1 MPDIFDRLLAMELK
15 IEELQRR
22 TEAAVRVGRITEVNP
37 EHGLAKVDVGTP
49 DNPLVTGWLPWTER
63 AGAIKTWTPPEP
75 GEQVRLVSPAG
86 DMAQGWID
94 QGGFSNENPQP
105 HDQGKERRFTVGDTT
120 ITETGEEITI
130 ETPKLT
136 IKADVIIEGDFDAKD
151 GHFQHEEVN
160 VGEDHKHQD
169 TATGPSLS
177 GVPER

>member
-94 QGGFSNENPQP
+94 
-105 HDQGKERRFTVGDTT
+105 
-120 ITETGEEITI
+120 
-130 ETPKLT
+130 
-136 IKADVIIEGDFDAKD
+136 
-151 GHFQHEEVN
+151 
-160 VGEDHKHQD
+160 
-169 TATGPSLS
+169 
-177 GVPER
+177 